1 MILTIAL
8 ALAALQIAP
17 AVGDSFPD
25 AYLDPGA
32 RALVAQARERRDL
45 VEGRIER
52 YRTVSRSRISVGLRA
67 LRRDRMF
74 YRCEAVARVDWNRRD
89 TIRVALLAS
98 REVVP
103 LVTGEPK
110 AGDDDCGGAS
120 FDPTADRLGMA
131 LGDGMT
137 MGDSSFLRHP
147 LGPGS
152 ERDYRFRSGGTT
164 AMRLADGTVIRL
176 RELEILPR
184 RSEPFLV
191 SGSLWLEDRTHA
203 VVRAVLRLA
212 RAFDYDRDYANTP
225 RGEEDDDDEVPG
237 ILRPLRAD
245 IRYVTIEY
253 GLWDQQWWLP
263 RLMAFEG
270 DAQVGRLFGIPL
282 KMERTYADYE
292 IDALAPGEPVPEVA
306 GLPADSVCREND
318 DEGDDEEENE
328 EGHTVT
334 VSAGSEGA
342 DVDHE
347 HRHSCE
353 CRDGFCRV
361 VITTAA
367 VDSVELVHS
376 DLLPESIFEEGDAFI
391 TGREMRDILERV
403 ESGRR
408 PPWRVSGIDWRT
420 GFRGLDLVRYNRIE
434 GLSIGAGA
442 NVDLGR
448 AVVDGTVRIG
458 VADLAPNAELTASR
472 AGAVSRYRLG
482 AYRSLEAVGPA
493 SRHMG
498 IGGSLSALLL
508 GRDDGDYYRAW
519 GLELAREPVA
529 GDQGLTWRVFG
540 ELQREARKK
549 TDFHLAGKPGET
561 SFRPNIAA
569 DPADQV
575 GVELR
580 LSGGRGADPTG
591 WRARASAGLLAST
604 GSYSFTQPTLT
615 LAGAAPLPQGLLG
628 SVEVNAGTTVGDAP
642 LQSLFFLGG
651 ASTVRG
657 YGGDAARGETFWTG
671 RAEIGTVK
679 PGVRLIGFSDVGWA
693 GARDDVSLDPLL
705 LSVGGGVSFLDGLIR
720 VDLARPLRNGS
731 GWRME
736 MQVDAGL

>member
-1 MILTIAL
+1 MMLSIAL
-8 ALAALQIAP
+8 ALAALQAVAP
-17 AVGDSFPD
+17 QADSFPD

-52 YRTVSRSRISVGLRA
+52 YRTVSRSRISIGLRA

-74 YRCEAVARVDWNRRD
+74 YRCEAVARVEWNRRD
-89 TIRVALLAS
+89 TIRVDLLAA

-103 LVTGEPK
+103 LVTGQPK
-110 AGDDDCGGAS
+110 AGDGDCGGAS

-137 MGDSSFLRHP
+137 MGDSSFLKHP

-152 ERDYRFRSGGTT
+152 ERDYRFRSGSTT
-164 AMRLADGTVIRL
+164 AMRLADGTMIRL

-203 VVRAVLRLA
+203 VVRAVMRLA
-212 RAFDYDRDYANTP
+212 RAFDYDRDYADTP
-225 RGEEDDDDEVPG
+225 RADDDDDDEVPG

-245 IRYVTIEY
+245 IRFVTIEY

-282 KMERTYADYE
+282 KMERTYSDYE
-292 IDALAPGEPVPEVA
+292 VEALAPGEPVPEIA
-306 GLPADSVCREND
+306 GLPADSVCPRDEDEND
-318 DEGDDEEENE
+318 DDPE
-328 EGHTVT
+328 HTVT
-334 VSAGSEGA
+334 VSAGSGGA

-347 HRHSCE
+347 HRHSCD

-376 DLLPESIFEEGDAFI
+376 DLLPESIFDEGDAFI
-391 TGREMRDILERV
+391 TDREMRDILERV

-434 GLSIGAGA
+434 GLSLGAGA
-442 NVDLGR
+442 NLDLGR
-448 AVVDGTVRIG
+448 AVVDGTVRVG
-458 VADLAPNAELTASR
+458 VADLAPNFELAATRS
-472 AGAVSRYRLG
+472 GAVSRYRLG

-493 SRHMG
+493 RRHMG

-519 GLELAREPVA
+519 GLELEREPVSSDR
-529 GDQGLTWRVFG
+529 GVSWRVFG

-561 SFRPNIAA
+561 TFRPNIVA

-575 GVELR
+575 GVDLR
-580 LSGGRGADPTG
+580 LHAGRGADPTG
-591 WRARASAGLLAST
+591 WRGRASAGLLAST
-604 GSYSFTQPTLT
+604 GSYSFTQPMLT

-628 SVEVNAGTTVGDAP
+628 SLEVNAGTTVGDAP

-671 RAEIGTVK
+671 RAEVGTVK
-679 PGVRLIGFSDVGWA
+679 PGVRLIAFSDLGWA
-693 GARDDVSLDPLL
+693 GEQEAISIDPLL
-705 LSVGGGVSFLDGLIR
+705 LSVGGGVSFLDGLLRI
-720 VDLARPLRNGS
+720 DLARPLRGGS

>member
-1 MILTIAL
+1 MILPIAL
-8 ALAALQIAP
+8 ALAAMQAVAP
-17 AVGDSFPD
+17 QADSFPD

-52 YRTVSRSRISVGLRA
+52 YRTVSRSRISIGLRA

-74 YRCEAVARVDWNRRD
+74 YRCEAVARVEWNRRD
-89 TIRVALLAS
+89 TIRVDLLAA
-98 REVVP
+98 REVIP
-103 LVTGEPK
+103 IVTGEPK
-110 AGDDDCGGAS
+110 AGDGDCGGAS

-137 MGDSSFLRHP
+137 MGDSSFLKHP

-152 ERDYRFRSGGTT
+152 ERDYRFRSGSTT
-164 AMRLADGTVIRL
+164 AMRLADGTMIRL

-203 VVRAVLRLA
+203 VVRAVMRLA

-225 RGEEDDDDEVPG
+225 RAGDDDDDEVPG

-282 KMERTYADYE
+282 KMERTYSDYE
-292 IDALAPGEPVPEVA
+292 VDALAPGEPVPEVA
-306 GLPADSVCREND
+306 GLPADSVCRTDEDEDD
-318 DEGDDEEENE
+318 DEAE
-328 EGHTVT
+328 HTVT

-347 HRHSCE
+347 HRHSCD
-353 CRDGFCRV
+353 CREGFCRV
-361 VITTAA
+361 VVTTAV

-391 TGREMRDILERV
+391 TDREMRDILARV

-442 NVDLGR
+442 NLDLGR
-448 AVVDGTVRIG
+448 AVVDGTVRVG
-458 VADLAPNAELTASR
+458 VADLVPNFELAATRS
-472 AGAVSRYRLG
+472 GAVSRYRLG
-482 AYRSLEAVGPA
+482 AYRSLEPVGPA
-493 SRHMG
+493 RRHMG

-519 GLELAREPVA
+519 GVEMEREPVS
-529 GDQGLTWRVFG
+529 GDRGLTWRLFG

-569 DPADQV
+569 DDADQV
-575 GVELR
+575 GVDLR
-580 LSGGRGADPTG
+580 LHARRGADPTG
-591 WRARASAGLLAST
+591 WRGGVSAGLLAST
-604 GSYSFTQPTLT
+604 GSYSFGQPMLT

-628 SVEVNAGTTVGDAP
+628 SLEVNAGTTVGDAP

-657 YGGDAARGETFWTG
+657 YGGDSARGETFWTG

-679 PGVRLIGFSDVGWA
+679 PGVRLIAFSDLGWA
-693 GARDDVSLDPLL
+693 GERDAFSIDPLL
-705 LSVGGGVSFLDGLIR
+705 LSVGGGVSFLDGLLRI
-720 VDLARPLRNGS
+720 DLARPLREGS
-731 GWRME
+731 GWRVE